1 MKREHV
7 LLLIPRDYNL
17 YELIERALESMGYR
31 VTVVHNEYQFQYKSL
46 RQRLHNVFRKI
57 VYKDKIF
64 KRTLVEAYSSSKQE
78 ELINIGSEFYD
89 FCLVFRADFFSP
101 KVLLQAKAKSRN
113 MVAYQYDGLKR
124 SPSIFDLI
132 QYFDAFYVFDSS
144 DVENYPQYNLRKTN
158 NFYFKDKNITGDI
171 KSFDYDFYFLGS
183 FHKSRLEI
191 LNKLSSFFK
200 LNGIK
205 FDFNIVFQKENRGY
219 IKRHENVNA
228 LYEMLPFSEYLSKV
242 AKSKFILDL
251 LIEEHQGLSFRIFE
265 ALYLRKKVVTTNQ
278 TIKNYD
284 FYHPD
289 NFFIFGDRNLKELI
303 PFLKGE
309 YVDLDETI
317 IEKYSF
323 ENWFNNIRSNL

>member
-1 MKREHV
+1 MRKEHI

-31 VTVVHNEYQFQYKSL
+31 VTVVHNEYQFRYKSL
-46 RQRLHNVFRKI
+46 RQRLYNAFRKT

-64 KRTLVEAYSSSKQE
+64 KRTLVEIHNLSRQE

-89 FCLVFRADFFSP
+89 FCLVFRADFFLP
-101 KVLLQAKAKSRN
+101 NVLLQAKTKSRN

-124 SPSIFDLI
+124 SPSVFDLI

-144 DVENYPQYNLRKTN
+144 DVETYSQYGLRKAT
-158 NFYFKDKNITGDI
+158 NFYFKDDNINSDVET
-171 KSFDYDFYFLGS
+171 FDNDFYFLGS

-191 LNKLSSFFK
+191 LNKLSSFFR

-205 FDFNIVFQKENRGY
+205 FDFNIVFQKEKRRY
-219 IKRHENVNA
+219 IKRHENINV
-228 LYEMLPFSEYLSKV
+228 LYEMLPFSEYLNKV
-242 AKSKFILDL
+242 AKSKFILDI

-278 TIKNYD
+278 TVKDYD

-289 NFFIFGDRNLKELI
+289 NFFIIGDRNLEELI

-323 ENWFNNIRSNL
+323 ESWFNNIKSNI